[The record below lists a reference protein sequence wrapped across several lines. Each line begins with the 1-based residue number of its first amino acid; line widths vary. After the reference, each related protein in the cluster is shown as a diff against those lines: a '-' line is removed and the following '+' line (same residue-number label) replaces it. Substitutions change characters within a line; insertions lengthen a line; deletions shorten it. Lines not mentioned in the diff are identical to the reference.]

1 MYQIKKIGL
10 GKKVCNS
17 DGVTHLYPTLS
28 QKKLKR
34 LFTLKCEFIEYVE
47 QQEGKAQKSEQ
58 STNDKREYP
67 TSGKQTESAKD
78 NSTSTTRRK
87 QNSRKR
93 AKKS

>member
-1 MYQIKKIGL
+1 MYIIKDKGL

-58 STNDKREYP
+58 STNSEYP